1 MDIAISTF
9 LDVVLLAV
17 LALSVYFGY
26 RHGLIRSAIRL
37 VGSIVALIVALTF
50 SASLGNY
57 IDNNYVNAPMRE
69 WVVDRLSASV
79 DQVSATEVNFD
90 DLFENR
96 PEFFVEVCSYLD
108 VDIEDLQ
115 REYEAL
121 KSEGAD
127 SAKSALVS
135 RMVDPMSAVVSR
147 VIAFFV
153 IFIAALI
160 AICVISLFSRF
171 LTNLPIVRNLDKFG
185 GLAVG
190 LFTGVLLS
198 FVLVSVV
205 SIGSKYV
212 LKDYSAEQIDSIFE
226 KTVVYE
232 TVSKINPLNSL
243 FEDSVN

>member
-9 LDVVLLAV
+9 LDIVLLAV

-121 KSEGAD
+121 KSEGSD

-190 LFTGVLLS
+190 LVTGVLLS
-198 FVLVSVV
+198 FILVSVV

>member
-9 LDVVLLAV
+9 LDIVLLAV

-121 KSEGAD
+121 KSEGSD